1 MLRRLFRSGNSLA
14 VAIPQVMAE
23 AVGLE
28 VGADVVVEHDAEAGA
43 ILIWP
48 RAAWEQKGLSGD
60 YVRLVGAF
68 VRDYGDALKA
78 LERE

>member
-23 AVGLE
+23 AVGLA
-28 VGADVVVEHDAEAGA
+28 VGDDVVVEHDVEAGA
-43 ILIWP
+43 ILVWP
-48 RAAWEQKGLSGD
+48 RAAWEQTGLSSD

-68 VRDYGDALKA
+68 VRDYADALKA